1 MKKKK
6 IRNRVSLQILALG
19 GINVIK
25 NLANSIIK
33 FPFAV
38 KRDCKVLLVVELVEV
53 GDVISVRKSLRTDE
67 GGMLF

>member
-6 IRNRVSLQILALG
+6 SRNRVSLLALG

-33 FPFAV
+33 FLFAL

-53 GDVISVRKSLRTDE
+53 GDVISVRKSLGTDE
-67 GGMLF
+67 GMLF

>member
-6 IRNRVSLQILALG
+6 IRNRVSLLSLG

-25 NLANSIIK
+25 NLAKSIIK
-33 FPFAV
+33 FPL

-53 GDVISVRKSLRTDE
+53 GDVISERKSLGTDE
-67 GGMLF
+67 GMLF